1 MTEQEIKENIK
12 TYSVIKSII
21 RPLWYMSENINMF
34 IKLSSVFVVLLT
46 ILAYLFGKTYFCA
59 FPNPLT
65 NALSCDISPLYIYLI
80 YLLCKIIL
88 MVFFMQIWLG
98 TALEKQLLNK
108 ENILNNRYLYLK
120 SVGWFFIFLILNS
133 LPVISGLLLLFR
145 VPNPV
150 WQIELIYFTVVSI
163 GFIVPF
169 IMMRIY
175 AVFADLLNAKGFVN
189 LKKFWKNTVGCGL
202 KIVFSAAV
210 FFFGVLLLFLIMQ
223 SALNNSTAP
232 YPEIYNLLAEI
243 IFNFVMLFICALFIN
258 FIKVQNEMLVR

>member
-12 TYSVIKSII
+12 TYSVIKSIV

-34 IKLSSVFVVLLT
+34 IKLASVFMVMLT

-59 FPNPLT
+59 FPNSLST
-65 NALSCDISPLYIYLI
+65 DLSCTDGSLYTYLV
-80 YLLCKIIL
+80 YLLCKIVL
-88 MVFFMQIWLG
+88 MAIFMQMWLSF
-98 TALEKQLLNK
+98 ALEKQLLNK
-108 ENILNNRYLYLK
+108 ENIFNNRYLYLK
-120 SVGWFFIFLILNS
+120 SVGWFLMFLILNS

-150 WQIELIYFTVVSI
+150 WQIELMYFTVVST
-163 GFIVPF
+163 GFVVPF
-169 IMMRIY
+169 IMMRLY

-189 LKKFWKNTVGCGL
+189 LKKVWKNTVGCGL

-223 SALNNSTAP
+223 SALNNNTAP
-232 YPEIYNLLAEI
+232 YPEIYNLLAEL
-243 IFNFVMLFICALFIN
+243 IFNFIVLFIEALFIN
-258 FIKVQNEMLVR
+258 FIKVQNEILVR